1 MNAPMP
7 EMPRDWCVRDL
18 SLRAGER
25 RLVAGLSL
33 RFAPGEL
40 WCIAGPNG
48 AGKTTLLAALAGLGA
63 PAAGQVEGDG
73 RPLRDWR
80 PDALARRRAVMGQT
94 QHDAFSASVF
104 DTVLA
109 HRFPHLAGWGWERD
123 ADLAAAHDALAALG
137 LEALAARDVQTLS
150 GGERQ
155 RVALAGVLCQDAP
168 LLLLDEPFA
177 HLDLHHQADCF
188 AALVHWL
195 RAEPAQRTAIVS
207 CHDLNLA
214 RRFATHALLLDG
226 RGGAQAG
233 PARAVL
239 SAEAASA
246 AFGYPLVLIERDGH
260 QALVPAWSADPNGPN
275 DQADAPG
282 EPR

>member
-1 MNAPMP
+1 MNTPASSASFAPH
-7 EMPRDWCVRDL
+7 EWRARDL
-18 SLRAGER
+18 TLTAGER
-25 RLVAGLSL
+25 RLVEDLSL

-48 AGKTTLLAALAGLGA
+48 AGKTTLLAALAGLRA
-63 PAAGQVEGDG
+63 PAAGHVEGDG
-73 RPLRDWR
+73 QPLHAWR
-80 PDALARRRAVMGQT
+80 PDALARRRAVMAQA

-123 ADLAAAHDALAALG
+123 ADLAAARDALASLG
-137 LEALAARDVQTLS
+137 LDALAARDVLTLS

-155 RVALAGVLCQDAP
+155 RVALAGALCQDAP

-188 AALVHWL
+188 AALVRWL
-195 RAEPAQRTAIVS
+195 HAAPRTAIVS

-233 PARAVL
+233 PARTVL

-260 QALVPAWSADPNGPN
+260 EALVPAWPAEH
-275 DQADAPG
+275 A
-282 EPR
+282 R